1 MNYRKLFIAA
11 SLLAFAAFW
20 TGCTQ
25 KQGADP
31 MTFIGRES
39 IEITVTDLT
48 VAHGKNQET
57 RIRTGVEQA
66 ATFWRSEDGT
76 PDAFASFCA
85 EHFISDPAILEK
97 TLARFEGNF
106 EALYGHLAETSRELN
121 VPMDL
126 DIGPMLPVDYL
137 FAEYA
142 PFAHVNE
149 DLFKTKLAFT
159 ALLNFPQ
166 TTLEDKIR
174 MAAGW
179 SRLEWA
185 EARLA
190 DTFDARV
197 PAEVGQALNAA
208 YVSANDYIANY
219 NIWMHHLVDS
229 SGRRPFPEGLKLIS
243 HWGLRD
249 EIKALYPVPDGLG
262 RQRLIRTVMERIIRQ
277 EIPKA
282 VIDNPAVDWNPV
294 TNAVAASPVRDANT
308 PESAKPA
315 AEAVSSESEKD
326 GRYATW
332 LAIAAAE
339 RMADPYYPSAP
350 TLPDRRFRLD
360 REIPEA
366 EVERILTSVCGSE
379 EYKRAGRLVEKR
391 LGRPL
396 EPFDIWYN
404 GFKPRPSV
412 PEAELDRIV
421 TSRYPTIAAFEADI
435 PRLLTRLDFSPADA
449 AFIASRIQ
457 VDPARGAGHAME
469 PGRRGDSARLRT
481 RVPSAGMNYKG
492 YNIACHELGHNVEQV
507 LSLNR
512 VDHTLLR
519 GVPNTAFTE
528 AFAFVFQARD
538 LEWLGLG
545 KPDPTSRDLEALDA
559 LWATAEISGVA
570 LVDMKVWRW
579 ITEHPTASPAE
590 LKSAVLD
597 TAAAVWNTYFAP
609 VFGVRDVI
617 LLGVYS
623 HMIDAG
629 LYLPDYPMGHVI
641 AFQVERYL
649 EGKKVGPE
657 MERMC
662 RLGSILPGAWMKA
675 AVDSPISA
683 EPLLK
688 AAAAGLEALGG

>member
-1 MNYRKLFIAA
+1 MKYRRLFIAA
-11 SLLAFAAFW
+11 ALLASVACW
-20 TGCTQ
+20 TVCAK
-25 KQGADP
+25 KQGATS
-31 MTFIGRES
+31 MTFIGRET
-39 IEITVTDLT
+39 IDKT
-48 VAHGKNQET
+48 VADLAALHGQDRES
-57 RIRTGVEQA
+57 RIRTGVQQA
-66 ATFWRSEDGT
+66 AAFWRSGDGT
-76 PDAFASFCA
+76 SEEFTAFCA
-85 EHFISDPAILEK
+85 EHFISDPALLEK
-97 TLARFEGNF
+97 TLGRFEGNF

-149 DLFKTKLAFT
+149 DLFKTKLAFVV
-159 ALLNFPQ
+159 LLNFAQ

-219 NIWMHHLVDS
+219 NIWMHHLIDS

-249 EIKALYPVPDGLG
+249 EIKARYADPDGLG
-262 RQRLIRTVMERIIRQ
+262 HQRMIRAVMERIIRQ

-282 VIDNPAVDWNPV
+282 VIDNPSVDWDPV
-294 TNAVAASPVRDANT
+294 TNAVAASPVREKNA
-308 PESAKPA
+308 PESAKAA
-315 AEAVSSESEKD
+315 AETGSAESENND
-326 GRYATW
+326 RYAKW

-360 REIPEA
+360 REIPEV
-366 EVERILTSVCGSE
+366 EVERILTSVCASE
-379 EYKRAGRLVEKR
+379 EYRRAGRLVEKR

-412 PEAELDRIV
+412 PAAELDRIV
-421 TSRYPTIAAFEADI
+421 ASRYPDIAAFKADI
-435 PRLLTRLDFSPADA
+435 PRLLAKLDFSAADA
-449 AFIASRIQ
+449 DFIASRIG

-481 RVPSAGMNYKG
+481 RVPSGGMDYKG

-545 KPDPTSRDLEALDA
+545 KPDPAADHLEALDV
-559 LWATAEISGVA
+559 LWQTAEISGVA
-570 LVDMKVWRW
+570 LIDMKVWRW
-579 ITEHPTASPAE
+579 IIDHPSASPAE

-597 TAAAVWNTYFAP
+597 TATAVWNTWFAP

-649 EGKKVGPE
+649 KGKKTGPE

-662 RLGSILPGAWMKA
+662 RLGSITPGAWMKA
-675 AVDSPISA
+675 AVGTPIST

-688 AAAAGLEALGG
+688 AAAAGLDAFGG

>member
-1 MNYRKLFIAA
+1 MNMRLWLTGAV
-11 SLLAFAAFW
+11 LLAAAACW
-20 TGCTQ
+20 TGCAK
-25 KQGADP
+25 KQGAAS
-31 MTFIGRES
+31 MTFIGRET
-39 IEITVTDLT
+39 IEMTVADLT
-48 VAHGKNQET
+48 AAHGNGQED
-57 RIRTGVEQA
+57 RIRRGVAQA
-66 ATFWRSEDGT
+66 AAFWRSGDGT
-76 PDAFASFCA
+76 PESFADFCRT
-85 EHFISDPAILEK
+85 HFISDPALLEK
-97 TLARFEGNF
+97 TLGRFEGNF

-121 VPMDL
+121 LPMAL
-126 DIGPMLPVDYL
+126 DVGPMLPVDYL

-149 DLFKTKLAFT
+149 DLFKTRLAFA

-166 TTLEDKIR
+166 STLEDKMKR
-174 MAAGW
+174 GPGW
-179 SRLEWA
+179 SRREWA

-208 YVSANDYIANY
+208 YVSADDYISNY

-262 RQRLIRTVMERIIRQ
+262 RQRMIRAVMERIIRQ
-277 EIPKA
+277 EIPKT
-282 VIDNPAVDWNPV
+282 VIDNPSVDWNPV
-294 TNAVAASPVRDANT
+294 TNAVAASPVRDANAPT
-308 PESAKPA
+308 SVKPA
-315 AEAVSSESEKD
+315 AATVSSETERD
-326 GRYATW
+326 GRYQKW

-339 RMADPYYPSAP
+339 RMADPYYPFAP

-366 EVERILTSVCGSE
+366 EVERLLKSVCASE
-379 EYKRAGRLVEKR
+379 EYRRAGRLAEKR

-404 GFKPRPSV
+404 GFKTRPSV
-412 PEAELDRIV
+412 PETELDRIV
-421 TSRYPTIAAFEADI
+421 KSRYPDIAAFKADI
-435 PRLLTRLDFSPADA
+435 PRLLRKLDFPAADA
-449 AFIASRIQ
+449 DFIASKIE
-457 VDPARGAGHAME
+457 VDPARGSGHALE
-469 PGRRGDSARLRT
+469 PGRRGDEAHLRT
-481 RVPSAGMNYKG
+481 RITAGGMDYKG

-507 LSLNR
+507 LSLYR

-528 AFAFVFQARD
+528 AFAFVFQTRD
-538 LEWLGLG
+538 LDWLDLQ
-545 KPDPTSRDLEALDA
+545 KPDPADDPLAAIDV
-559 LWATAEISGVA
+559 LWQTAEISGVA

-579 ITEHPTASPAE
+579 IIDHPSASPAE

-597 TAAAVWNTYFAP
+597 TAAAVWNDYFAP
-609 VFGVRDVI
+609 GFGVRDVI

-623 HMIDAG
+623 HLVDAG

-649 EGKKVGPE
+649 KGKKVGPE

-662 RLGSILPGAWMKA
+662 GLGSITPGAWMES
-675 AVDSPISA
+675 AVGAPIST

-688 AAAAGLEALGG
+688 AASAGLDAFGG